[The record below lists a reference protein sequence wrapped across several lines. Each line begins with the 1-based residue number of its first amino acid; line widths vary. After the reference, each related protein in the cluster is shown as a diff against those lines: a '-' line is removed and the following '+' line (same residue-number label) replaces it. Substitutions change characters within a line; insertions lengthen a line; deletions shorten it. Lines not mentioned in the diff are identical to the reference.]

1 MEEIIKSLFENMA
14 LLLALSVVYVLIP
27 TKCLASDC
35 KMTPRHLFTLILT
48 GIVIGALGIVV
59 MFEPIELMEGLLF
72 DVRSIIISTSGLLF
86 GAVPTVIA
94 ALMTGSFRMLQGGV
108 GMIPGTLQVFLTAA
122 LGITWRKLRLKSL
135 IKSKKTRW
143 AELYIFGVL
152 AHILVIATMFLLP
165 HEAAYSAIENVSIP
179 ILLGFPIGSVL
190 LGLIIL
196 SQIDSYN
203 TRLKLEDSEGR
214 LKTML
219 MSVCDGVIA
228 TDIHGNVT
236 LINKVAEDMISLEGK
251 KIIGKPLGHF
261 LNIINEK
268 SQRKLS
274 NPIQKVL
281 DTGSEFGL
289 TKNATILR
297 EDGSTVPVADS
308 ASPIINA
315 RGEMTGAILVMRD
328 ATEERKHLDRI
339 NYLAFHDVLTGL
351 YNRRFFDEE
360 TKRLDVERNLP
371 LSIIVGDV
379 NGLKLTNDAFGHDVG
394 DKLLREMARAL
405 KNACRKDDIVARWGG
420 DEIIVLLPKTDL
432 KSAEN
437 VCHRIQSSCAKVRV
451 SDIKFSISL
460 GFDTK
465 NKADKSIAE
474 VIKSAEDHMYRRK
487 STEKHSIR
495 GNTIQTILSTL
506 HIKHKIEQTHSNRVS
521 ELSKKI
527 GMAMDLSEKEIA
539 ELELAGL
546 MHDIGKIAISEDI
559 LSKQGGLS
567 DDEWAEIKRHPEIGY
582 RILSA
587 SNNMSYIAQYVLSHH
602 ERPDGKGYPF
612 GLSREQIPIQSL
624 IIAVADTY
632 DAMTS
637 DRSYRRPVSKQEAI
651 DELKKCSGTQLDE
664 NVVKVFVEGVLKG
677 KF

>member
-1 MEEIIKSLFENMA
+1 MEDTIRSLIENMA
-14 LLLALSVVYVLIP
+14 LLIAISVIYVLMPI
-27 TKCLASDC
+27 KCLAADS
-35 KMTPRHLFTLILT
+35 KITPRHLLTLVVT
-48 GIVIGALGIVV
+48 GLVIGIIGVGV
-59 MFEPIELMEGLLF
+59 MLEPMELMDGLFF
-72 DVRSIIISTSGLLF
+72 DTRSIVISTSGLMF
-86 GAVPTVIA
+86 GTIPTIIA
-94 ALMTGSFRMLQGGV
+94 SIMVGGFRMLQGGV
-108 GMIPGTLQVFLTAA
+108 GMLPGTLQVILTAA
-122 LGITWRKLRLKSL
+122 LGILWRKLRLKNL
-135 IKSKKTRW
+135 VNNKKSRW
-143 AELYIFGVL
+143 VELYIFGVL
-152 AHILVIATMFLLP
+152 THILVVATMFLLP
-165 HEAAYSAIENVSIP
+165 YDAAYSAMETVSIP
-179 ILLGFPIGSVL
+179 ILLGFPLGVAL
-190 LGLIIL
+190 LGLIIF
-196 SQIDSYN
+196 SQIDRYN
-203 TRLKLEDSEGR
+203 TRIQLENSEGR

-228 TDIHGNVT
+228 TDKQGNIT
-236 LINKVAEDMISLEGK
+236 LINKVAEDMINNKSKNVL
-251 KIIGKPLGHF
+251 GKPLSNF
-261 LNIINEK
+261 LKLINEK
-268 SQRKLS
+268 SHRKIS

-281 DTGSEFGL
+281 DTGKESGA

-297 EDGSTVPVADS
+297 EDGSTFPIADS
-308 ASPIINA
+308 SAPILSA

-328 ATEERKHLDRI
+328 AAEERKHLEKI

-351 YNRRFFDEE
+351 YNRRFFEEE

-394 DKLLREMARAL
+394 DQLLKEMARAL
-405 KNACRKDDIVARWGG
+405 KKACRKDDIVARWGG

-432 KSAEN
+432 ESVEN
-437 VCHRIQSSCAKVRV
+437 VCQRIQDSCAKVRV

-465 NKADKSIAE
+465 TNSDKSIAE
-474 VIKSAEDHMYRRK
+474 VIKAAEDHMYRRK
-487 STEKHSIR
+487 STDRSSNR
-495 GNTIQTILSTL
+495 GNTIQTILNTL
-506 HIKHKIEQTHSNRVS
+506 HIKNKIEQTHSSRVS

-527 GMAMDLSEKEIA
+527 GMAMNLSEKEIA

-559 LSKQGGLS
+559 LSKKGSLS
-567 DDEWAEIKRHPEIGY
+567 SDEWAEIKRHPEIGY

-612 GLSREQIPIQSL
+612 GISKDKIPLQSL

-637 DRSYRRPVSKQEAI
+637 DRSYRNPVSQQEAI
-651 DELKKCSGTQLDE
+651 DELKKCCGTQLDAD
-664 NVVKVFVEGVLKG
+664 VVKVFVEGVLDG

>member
-1 MEEIIKSLFENMA
+1 MEEIVKSLAENMS
-14 LLLALSVVYVLIP
+14 LLLALSIIYVLIP
-27 TKCLASDC
+27 TKCLVSDC
-35 KMTPRHLFTLILT
+35 KITTRHLLTLILT
-48 GIVIGALGIVV
+48 GIVIGILGIVV
-59 MFEPIELMEGLLF
+59 MFEPIELMDGLVF
-72 DVRSIIISTSGLLF
+72 DARSIVISTSGLLF
-86 GAVPTVIA
+86 GCIPTAIA
-94 ALMTGSFRMLQGGV
+94 AFMVGSFRMLQGGV
-108 GMIPGTLQVFLTAA
+108 GMIPGTLQVLLTAA

-135 IKSKKTRW
+135 IKNKKTRW

-152 AHILVIATMFLLP
+152 THILVIATIFLLP
-165 HEAAYSAIENVSIP
+165 NDAAYSAIQSVSIP

-196 SQIDSYN
+196 SQIDSYK
-203 TRLKLEDSEGR
+203 TRLKFEDSQGR
-214 LKTML
+214 LRTML
-219 MSVCDGVIA
+219 MSVCDGIIA

-236 LINKVAEDMISLEGK
+236 LINRVAEEMIDFKSK
-251 KIIGKPLGHF
+251 QVIGKPLTDF
-261 LNIINEK
+261 LKLINDKHEII
-268 SQRKLS
+268 

-281 DTGSEFGL
+281 DTRSESCL
-289 TKNATILR
+289 SNNSVILWD
-297 EDGSTVPVADS
+297 DGSTTPVADS
-308 ASPIINA
+308 ASPIINK

-328 ATEERKHLDRI
+328 ATEEREHLEKI

-394 DKLLREMARAL
+394 DNLLREMAKAL
-405 KNACRKDDIVARWGG
+405 KEACRKDDIVARWGG

-432 KSAEN
+432 TSAKN
-437 VCHRIQSSCAKVRV
+437 VCSRIQSSCAKVRV

-465 NKADKSIAE
+465 TKIDKNISE

-487 STEKHSIR
+487 STDRYSTR
-495 GNTIQTILSTL
+495 GNTIQTILNTL
-506 HIKHKIEQTHSNRVS
+506 HIKYKIEQTHSNRVS

-527 GMAMDLSEKEIA
+527 GMAMNLSEKEIA

-546 MHDIGKIAISEDI
+546 MHDIGKIAVDENI
-559 LSKQGGLS
+559 LNKQGRLS
-567 DDEWAEIKRHPEIGY
+567 DEEWAEIKRHPEIGY

-612 GLSREQIPIQSL
+612 GLTREKIPIQSL
-624 IIAVADTY
+624 IIAVADAY

-637 DRSYRRPVSKQEAI
+637 NRSYRHPVTKQEAI
-651 DELKKCSGTQLDE
+651 DELKKCCGTQLDE